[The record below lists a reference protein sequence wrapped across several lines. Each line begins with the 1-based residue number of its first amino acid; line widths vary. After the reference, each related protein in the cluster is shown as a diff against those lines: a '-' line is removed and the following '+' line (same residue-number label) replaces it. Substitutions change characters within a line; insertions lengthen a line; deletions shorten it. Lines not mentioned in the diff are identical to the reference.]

1 MSMYNSKD
9 VVITTDFPELKLFK
23 RGIVRDVYEVDDK
36 LLIVATDRI
45 SAFDV
50 VFQNGIPNKGKVL
63 NKISEFWFNYLK
75 DIIQNH
81 LITTN
86 IEKMPIVVQKYKNI
100 LQDSCMFVKRT
111 QPLAIEAVVRGY
123 LAGSGLKENKKMG
136 SIFGIKLP
144 DGLVESSKFPEP
156 IFTPSTKV
164 DIGHDENIN
173 HEQAANIIGR
183 DSFYNVKE
191 LSLKIYSRIAEYSL
205 SNGIIF
211 ADSKFEFGYEN
222 GNLILID
229 EVGTPDSSRFWS
241 IKDYEQGKPQASFD
255 KQFVRDYLESIGWD
269 KKLPAPF
276 LPEEIVLGTSEKYIE
291 AYRLLVGE
299 NIN

>member
-1 MSMYNSKD
+1 MSMHNSND

-23 RGIVRDVYEVDDK
+23 RGKVRDVYEVDGK

-50 VFQNGIPNKGKVL
+50 VFSNGIPNKGKVL

-86 IEKMPIVVQKYKNI
+86 IEKMPIVIQKYKNI
-100 LQDSCMFVKRT
+100 LQDSCMLVKRT
-111 QPLAIEAVVRGY
+111 QPMAIEAVVRGY
-123 LAGSGLKENKKMG
+123 LAGSGLKEYTKKG
-136 SIFGIKLP
+136 SVCGIKLP
-144 DGLVESSKFPEP
+144 DGLVESSKLPEP
-156 IFTPSTKV
+156 IFTPSTKADV
-164 DIGHDENIN
+164 GHDENIN
-173 HEQAANIIGR
+173 HEQAMKIMGR
-183 DSFYNVKE
+183 DTFNKVKE
-191 LSLKIYSRIAEYSL
+191 LSLKIYNRIAEYSL
-205 SNGIIF
+205 RKGIIF

-241 IKDYEQGKPQASFD
+241 VKDYEPGKPQPSFD
-255 KQFVRDYLESIGWD
+255 KQFVRDYLERIGWD
-269 KKLPAPF
+269 KKPPAPV
-276 LPEEIVLGTSEKYIE
+276 LPEEIVIGTSEKYLE

-299 NIN
+299 NIP

>member
-1 MSMYNSKD
+1 MSMHNSND

-23 RGIVRDVYEVDDK
+23 RGKVRDVYEVDGK

-50 VFQNGIPNKGKVL
+50 VFSNGIPNKGKVL

-86 IEKMPIVVQKYKNI
+86 IEKMPIVIQKYKNI
-100 LQDSCMFVKRT
+100 LQDSCMLVKRT
-111 QPLAIEAVVRGY
+111 QPLVIEAVVRGY
-123 LAGSGLKENKKMG
+123 LAGSGLKEYTKKG
-136 SIFGIKLP
+136 SVCGIKLP
-144 DGLVESSKFPEP
+144 DGLVESSKLPEP
-156 IFTPSTKV
+156 IFTPSTKADV
-164 DIGHDENIN
+164 GHDENIN
-173 HEQAANIIGR
+173 HEQAMKIMGR
-183 DSFYNVKE
+183 DTFNKVKE
-191 LSLKIYSRIAEYSL
+191 LSLKIYNRIAEYSL
-205 SNGIIF
+205 RKGIIF

-241 IKDYEQGKPQASFD
+241 VKDYEPGKPQPSFD
-255 KQFVRDYLESIGWD
+255 KQFVRDYLERIGWD
-269 KKLPAPF
+269 KKPPAPV
-276 LPEEIVLGTSEKYIE
+276 LPEEIVIGTSEKYIE

-299 NIN
+299 NIP